1 MSQPQLLEIGDLV
14 TMKTRFAN
22 SAGVLT
28 NPTTVTLTITDPDGV
43 ITTLT
48 SPNVLLLNPSTGV
61 WSSDLTLT
69 KANVW
74 MYRWSGTGA
83 VVSGETG
90 YFVVQKVGFEGVKSG
105 PCSNWISAD
114 DLTSC
119 PGVPETASEGQIEQ
133 AIATASDLLWRWSGY
148 KYGGLCFDSV
158 RPCSQNSYLEGTY
171 SWDRPQGWSGG
182 WWNWIPSWGYCMCQ
196 ASSHRGCGCSYLSQI
211 TLGRSPI
218 RGIVQVRIDGA
229 VVSPTAY
236 RVDDNEW
243 LVRID
248 GNRWPCCQ
256 DLTLSD
262 AVPAGGGTA
271 LNTFGVDFIWG
282 QEPPAS
288 GIEAAIDLARETV
301 KACVGGDCALPEE
314 FAQIVRQGE
323 TRINIQP
330 TDFGRDSQGNIREGI
345 RSVDRFLSAAPHSRP
360 LVIASPDID
369 AKVTRTG

>member
-1 MSQPQLLEIGDLV
+1 MPQPQLLEVGELV
-14 TMKTRFAN
+14 TLKSRFAN
-22 SAGVLT
+22 TAGVLT
-28 NPTTVTLTITDPDGV
+28 NPTTVTLTVTDPAGTV
-43 ITTLT
+43 TTLT
-48 SPNVLLLNPSTGV
+48 SPNAALINASTGV
-61 WSSDLTLT
+61 WTSDLTVNLKGT
-69 KANVW
+69 W
-74 MYRWSGTGA
+74 TYRWAGTGA
-83 VVSGETG
+83 IVAGETG
-90 YFVVQKVGFEGVKSG
+90 YLVVQAVGFEGVKSG
-105 PCSNWISAD
+105 PCSNWITVD
-114 DLTSC
+114 QLTSC

-158 RPCSQNSYLEGTY
+158 RPCAQNSYLEQTY
-171 SWDRPQGWSGG
+171 RWDQSSSWGWDRRL
-182 WWNWIPSWGYCMCQ
+182 WGTCLCQ
-196 ASSHRGCGCSYLSQI
+196 ASTHRGCGCNYLSQI

-229 VVSPTAY
+229 VIAPSKY

-248 GNRWPCCQ
+248 GSSWPCCQ
-256 DLTLSD
+256 DLTISD
-262 AVPAGGGTA
+262 AVPAGGGSA

-288 GIEAAIDLARETV
+288 GVEAAIDLATETV
-301 KACVGGDCALPEE
+301 KACVGANCALPEE